1 MTLPGAPGKAWPCK
15 LIAPAVPLP
24 DKFSEVINEAVF
36 SECCR
41 VGAAGGT
48 VAMPGCCTWL
58 FAGGMPFPACCGN
71 VEVGIPLAP
80 TSAFSVAPVSFPGH
94 RRPQALSLGALL
106 ELKSSPTSPPLE
118 RFTPV
123 FSLMTVLGICDEG
136 VLVESYMCTEVGKWQ
151 QTQ

>member
-1 MTLPGAPGKAWPCK
+1 MLPGTPGTAWPCK

-80 TSAFSVAPVSFPGH
+80 TSAFSVAPVSFPGAS
-94 RRPQALSLGALL
+94 P
-106 ELKSSPTSPPLE
+106 PTSTFFGGSAGAKELSDISSLE

-123 FSLMTVLGICDEG
+123 FSLMAV
-136 VLVESYMCTEVGKWQ
+136 
-151 QTQ
+151 